1 MRGQTKLARIFRN
14 AGLGLLLAAASGGCH
29 AKKAEPN
36 LVESFLDSNP
46 IAPEWNPEISP
57 AEPMWNWRTDLGR
70 VVVSVAA
77 RCCVGGRFT
86 AKYSDEPEA
95 RIMFLPG
102 DYVYPTE
109 LRVARGAHIVYG
121 RASGYAGGTT
131 VVARIFAFDLE
142 RRLLIGSQS
151 VDPGVLP
158 PEVRPLGPRPTR

>member
-1 MRGQTKLARIFRN
+1 MRGQTELARIFGN
-14 AGLGLLLAAASGGCH
+14 AALGLLLVGASGACH
-29 AKKAEPN
+29 AKNAEPTM
-36 LVESFLDSNP
+36 VESFLDADP

-57 AEPMWNWRTDLGR
+57 AEPMWNRRIDLGR

-86 AKYSDEPEA
+86 AKYSDEPET

-131 VVARIFAFDLE
+131 VVTRIFAFDLE

-151 VDPGVLP
+151 VDPRVLP
-158 PEVRPLGPRPTR
+158 PEVRPLGLRPTR